1 MCSITDQLNWNC
13 VKNCYFTFFSFISIN
28 YSDSVKFWEISS
40 FFFKFAQKQRKLK
53 SIHILNRT
61 VLIWKSNAVMF
72 RFFNFTYI
80 LMCKSVEVTS
90 TTREPTQTCREHVNC
105 TKNGSE
111 QMMDSNSG
119 PSCLLLPPLYY
130 LKMYLF
136 NTIYFRFRS
145 HQWSRSLKNSQKL
158 VSNMMHAL
166 RAALQETKICNSMRR
181 FGRSCA

>member
-1 MCSITDQLNWNC
+1 M
-13 VKNCYFTFFSFISIN
+13 SIN
-28 YSDSVKFWEISS
+28 YSDSVGFWEISFF

-61 VLIWKSNAVMF
+61 VLIWKSNVVMF
-72 RFFNFTYI
+72 RLFNFTYI

-90 TTREPTQTCREHVNC
+90 TTREPTQTCREHVHC

-119 PSCLLLPPLYY
+119 PSCLLFPPLYY
-130 LKMYLF
+130 LKIYVF
-136 NTIYFRFRS
+136 NAIYFRFFGGGCS

-158 VSNMMHAL
+158 WIKYDARVKSSSA
-166 RAALQETKICNSMRR
+166 RD
-181 FGRSCA
+181 